1 MGVLIFKGMK
11 CGFLE
16 GDLTLSIDDNGQL
29 QSKAILSTSYDI
41 LPIWLKI
48 ARDNLDLAATAHNA
62 ILTRWNED
70 PGNQKALL
78 ISELTPTVQVIVACA
93 TVFDAL
99 YQHFKPHAAI
109 NPATIKAWQANR
121 TSRAAQIVEVIR
133 RVYRLNNVHTQQM
146 RVAIRETMKLRDL
159 AVHPSHTIR
168 RSLSRE
174 DVPVGLDWRFVAYR
188 YSNADQCYSNTL
200 QILKLLRAKG
210 SHLDLANETV
220 GLIFEA
226 LTELGLVED

>member
-16 GDLTLSIDDNGQL
+16 GDLTLSIDDNGQV
-29 QSKAILSTSYDI
+29 QSKAVLSTSYDI

-48 ARDNLDLAATAHNA
+48 ARDNLDLAAKAHNA
-62 ILTRWNED
+62 IVTKWDED
-70 PGNQKALL
+70 SENQKVLL

-109 NPATIKAWQANR
+109 DPATIRAWQANR
-121 TSRAAQIVEVIR
+121 TSRAVQIVEVIR
-133 RVYRLNNVHTQQM
+133 RVYRMSNVDTRQM
-146 RVAIRETMKLRDL
+146 RVAVRETMKLRDL
-159 AVHPSHTIR
+159 AVHPSHTIQ
-168 RSLSRE
+168 RSLSRS

-188 YSNADQCYSNTL
+188 YSNANQCYSNTL
-200 QILKLLRAKG
+200 KILKLLRAKR
-210 SHLDLANETV
+210 SHVDAANEAV

-226 LTELGLVED
+226 LVELGLVEN